1 MKSLPQTLRAWA
13 QDHLLRRV
21 ARNSSY
27 LFISNVISAVLSI
40 VTANL
45 LGVESFGVLALV
57 MGFVT
62 NINRLFSFRMGDLV
76 VRYLGEY
83 TTRNEYARAG
93 ALVKAAG
100 LAEAVTSLVAF
111 LGMVLL
117 APIGAQFFVKDVSAT
132 SLILVYGISILGSLV
147 AETSA
152 GILQVGNHFRSQ
164 AIINLM
170 QSVVTAVMILIA
182 AVTHAGVWFILW
194 AYLLGK
200 LILGI
205 LPVVVALRRLPE
217 MLGKDWWR
225 ASFNLLPSK
234 RELARFA
241 ISTNLSGTINM
252 VARDSEVL
260 WVGWFFS
267 PVEVGYFKV
276 ALSLINLIVMP
287 ITPFIS
293 TSYPEITR
301 AIVSQQWTRLRSLL
315 RRVTLIA
322 AGWTGAVAVG
332 LLVLGKPLLFQP
344 WKLFG
349 HSFYIYKAEYL
360 PAYGVLLVL
369 LVGYGVANTFF
380 WNRSLLLA
388 LDKPD
393 FAFWAA
399 LGCMIAKVALAFVL
413 VPRLGYLC
421 EAWLLSGYFTL
432 SVGLILMHGQREL
445 KRRETA
451 QQGAAA

>member
-1 MKSLPQTLRAWA
+1 MKSIPQTLRAWA
-13 QDHLLRRV
+13 QDLLLRRV

-27 LFISNVISAVLSI
+27 LFLSNVISAVLSI

-83 TTRNEYARAG
+83 TTRKEYARGG
-93 ALVKAAG
+93 ALVKAAA
-100 LAEAVTSLVAF
+100 LTEAITSVVAF
-111 LGMVLL
+111 IGMGLL
-117 APIGAQFFVKDVSAT
+117 ASLGARYFVKDVSAT

-152 GILQVGNHFRSQ
+152 GILQVGNHYRSQ
-164 AIINLM
+164 ALINLI
-170 QSVVTAVMILIA
+170 QSVVTAVMIVIA

-205 LPVVVALRRLPE
+205 APAVVALRRVRE
-217 MLGKDWWR
+217 MLGADWWR
-225 ASFNLLPSK
+225 ASFDLLPSK

-276 ALSLINLIVMP
+276 ALSLINLIIMP

-301 AIVSQQWTRLRSLL
+301 AIVSRQWARLRSLL

-322 AGWTGAVAVG
+322 AGWTGAVTVG
-332 LLVLGKPLLFQP
+332 LLVLGVPVLFQP
-344 WKLFG
+344 WNLFG
-349 HSFYIYKAEYL
+349 HSFHIYKAEYL

-388 LDKPD
+388 LDQPD
-393 FAFWAA
+393 FALWVAF
-399 LGCMIAKVALAFVL
+399 GCMAVKVALAFVL
-413 VPRLGYLC
+413 VPRLGYLS
-421 EAWLLSGYFTL
+421 EAWLLSGYFVV
-432 SVGLILMHGQREL
+432 SVVLILARGRDEL
-445 KRRETA
+445 NRREHA
-451 QQGAAA
+451 LEGAAA